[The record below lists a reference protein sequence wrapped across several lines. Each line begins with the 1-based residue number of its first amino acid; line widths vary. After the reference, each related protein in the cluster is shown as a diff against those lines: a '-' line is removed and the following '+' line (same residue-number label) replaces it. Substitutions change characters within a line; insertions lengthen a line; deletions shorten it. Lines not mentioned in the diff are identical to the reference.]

1 MSDRKPLDSIKDKIP
16 ALARKP
22 QEAIRG
28 TKDRSWE
35 YRARH
40 DPETRQVTF
49 RGIPRLAYDRMKAI
63 AGDHGITVSEV
74 ARLFLESALED
85 YESGMLEIVT
95 EGRGK

>member
-1 MSDRKPLDSIKDKIP
+1 MSDRRPLGSIKDKIP
-16 ALARKP
+16 ALVRKP

-49 RGIPRLAYDRMKAI
+49 RGIPRPAYDRMKEI
-63 AGDHGITVSEV
+63 AVDHDITVSEV
-74 ARLFLESALED
+74 ARLLLESALED
-85 YESGMLEIVT
+85 YEAGMLEFVT